1 MSAPQDPLR
10 LKNPIQTY
18 AWGSTKALARLR
30 GKVPG
35 DRTEAELWMGAHP
48 RAPSTVEVDDEELSL
63 DQAILRW
70 PVEMMGAGA
79 APELPFLFKVL
90 AVATPLSVQ
99 THPNAQQAQRG
110 FAREQSAG
118 LPRDAPTRNY
128 PDPRA
133 KPELVVALGP
143 FRALCGW
150 RPWEESRALLAAVGL
165 TPADRREATALLMS
179 GSPEALSA
187 LKKSRDPLV
196 AELLQHHPGD
206 TGALFPLLLRTVHL
220 EPGQGLYLPAGNL
233 HCYLEGIALE
243 LMGNSDNVLRG
254 GLTPKHKDPAELLE
268 VLDVEAPPP
277 LVLDPDEQGGW
288 PSPGAPF
295 RLRGAY
301 SPVRG
306 PAIVLCT
313 GGSLYLGDMRLLSGD
328 SVFVPASARPQ
339 PLGGA
344 GAGFVATPG

>member
-1 MSAPQDPLR
+1 MSAPLEPLR
-10 LKNPIQTY
+10 LKNPIQRY

-30 GKVPG
+30 GKLPG
-35 DRTEAELWMGAHP
+35 EHPEAELWMGAHP
-48 RAPSTVEVDDEELSL
+48 RAPSTVEHEGQELSL
-63 DQAILRW
+63 DQAIRRW
-70 PVEMMGAGA
+70 PAEMLGGGE
-79 APELPFLFKVL
+79 ELPFLFKIL
-90 AVATPLSVQ
+90 AVAAPLSVQ
-99 THPNAQQAQRG
+99 THPDAAQARRG
-110 FAREQSAG
+110 FDREEAAG
-118 LPRDAPTRNY
+118 LPRDAPTRSY
-128 PDPRA
+128 PDPQA
-133 KPELVVALGP
+133 KPELVVALTP

-150 RPWEESRALLAAVGL
+150 RPWEESRQLLAAVGL
-165 TPADRREATALLMS
+165 SPADRREATALLMG
-179 GSPEALSA
+179 GSPEVLRALDKA
-187 LKKSRDPLV
+187 RDPLV

-206 TGALFPLLLRTVHL
+206 PGALFPLLLRTVHL

-233 HCYLEGIALE
+233 HCYIEGVALE

-254 GLTPKHKDPAELLE
+254 GLTIKHKDPAELLS

-277 LVLDPDEQGGW
+277 PVLETDEQGGW

-295 RLRGAY
+295 RLRGAH

-313 GGSLYLGDMRLLSGD
+313 GGSLYLGSMRLLSGD
-328 SVFVPASARPQ
+328 SVFVPAAARPQ